1 MATLHPCFS
10 SGRCAPATVG
20 ALLDWCFLRRRLLVP
35 MPDKIRIRGM
45 VVEPGRRQRFDLPVA
60 RLPTQTWLSLPIEV
74 VNGVRPGPNLWLSAA
89 VHGDELNGVEIIR
102 RVLQEL
108 DPADLGGAVIAVP
121 IVNVFGFINQSR
133 YLPDRR
139 DLNRSFPG
147 SATGS
152 MAARLAH
159 LFMTEVVQQCSYGI
173 DLHTGSLHRSNL
185 PQIRAN
191 FHDEETLRCAEA
203 FAPPVLMHSEL
214 RDGSLRQAASQ
225 LGKHVLLYEAG
236 EPLRFDEDAIELGV
250 RGVLRVMAALGMGK
264 RHPRPRY
271 KPQRFD
277 QTTWIRGRRAGI
289 LRLKV
294 RLGETVQPKQSLGF
308 IADAFGENSTTVRS
322 PAAGRVIGVSN
333 NPLVGRGDA
342 IIHLGLNE

>member
-1 MATLHPCFS
+1 
-10 SGRCAPATVG
+10 
-20 ALLDWCFLRRRLLVP
+20 
-35 MPDKIRIRGM
+35 MPERIRIRGM
-45 VVEPGRRQRFDLPVA
+45 VVEPGQRQRFDLPVA

-74 VNGVRPGPNLWLSAA
+74 VNGVRSGPHLWLSAA
-89 VHGDELNGVEIIR
+89 VHGDELNGVEVIR
-102 RVLQEL
+102 RVLQKL
-108 DPADLGGAVIAVP
+108 DPAELAGAVIAVP
-121 IVNVFGFINQSR
+121 IVNVFGFIYQSR

-152 MAARLAH
+152 MAARLAN
-159 LFMTEVVQQCSYGI
+159 LFMTEVVQQCAYGI

-185 PQIRAN
+185 PQIRGN
-191 FHDEETLRCAEA
+191 FHDAETLRCAEA
-203 FAPPVLMHSEL
+203 FAPPVLLHSEL

-236 EPLRFDEDAIELGV
+236 EPMRFDEAAIDLGA

-271 KPQRFD
+271 KPQRID
-277 QTTWIRGRRAGI
+277 QATWIRARRSGM
-289 LRLKV
+289 LRLQAK
-294 RLGETVQPKQSLGF
+294 LGETVEPKQPLGF

-322 PAAGRVIGVSN
+322 PAAGLVIGLNN

-342 IIHLGLNE
+342 VIHLGLLE

>member
-1 MATLHPCFS
+1 
-10 SGRCAPATVG
+10 
-20 ALLDWCFLRRRLLVP
+20 
-35 MPDKIRIRGM
+35 MPERIRIRGM
-45 VVEPGRRQRFDLPVA
+45 VVEPGQRQRFDLPVA

-74 VNGVRPGPNLWLSAA
+74 VNGIRSGPNLWLSAA

-102 RVLQEL
+102 RVLQKLKPE
-108 DPADLGGAVIAVP
+108 DLAGAVIAVP
-121 IVNVFGFINQSR
+121 IVNVFGFINQNR

-139 DLNRSFPG
+139 DLNRCFPG

-152 MAARLAH
+152 TAARLAH

-173 DLHTGSLHRSNL
+173 DLHTGSLHRNNL

-191 FHDEETLRCAEA
+191 FHDAETVRCAEA

-236 EPLRFDEDAIELGV
+236 EPLRFDEAAIELGV

-264 RHPRPRY
+264 YHPRPRY
-271 KPQRFD
+271 KPRRID
-277 QTTWIRGRRAGI
+277 QTTWIRARRSGI
-289 LRLKV
+289 LRLQT
-294 RLGETVQPKQSLGF
+294 RLGEVVEPRQPLGF

-322 PAAGRVIGVSN
+322 PAAGLLLGLSN
-333 NPLVGRGDA
+333 NPLVSRGDA
-342 IIHLGLNE
+342 IVHLGLIQ